1 MIHTLV
7 IFNVLV
13 ISNAMISIPLAKAL
27 LSSLFRT
34 ISESE
39 SSTCTK
45 IFKVLTTNYQIFFP
59 PKYHVSSQAH

>member
-34 ISESE
+34 D
-39 SSTCTK
+39 
-45 IFKVLTTNYQIFFP
+45 F
-59 PKYHVSSQAH
+59 